1 MKKSILIL
9 FLFVAVTLHAQNTKL
24 EVLKEF
30 VSGFVNF
37 NDEFADLGQPIVTI
51 NNLAEEQADK
61 TIELTKDNTKQ
72 TLEIAKGYKACF
84 ITVGVHTIV
93 KVTDFE
99 DCSPSG
105 AWGACMP
112 KGKGYVQKSGVLHEK
127 EDYIKNIIGRPGNQV
142 RKVFL
147 FN

>member
-9 FLFVAVTLHAQNTKL
+9 FVFVGFALSAQNTKV

-30 VSGFVNF
+30 LKGTIQLDAGDV
-37 NDEFADLGQPIVTI
+37 DLGQPIFTI
-51 NNLAEEQADK
+51 NELAASKADKVMDLTKENVAEVLAE
-61 TIELTKDNTKQ
+61 
-72 TLEIAKGYKACF
+72 AKKYSTC
-84 ITVGVHTIV
+84 IVTVGVHTIV
-93 KVTDFE
+93 KITDFE

-112 KGKGYVQKSGVLHEK
+112 MGKGYIQKAGVLSEVS
-127 EDYIKNIIGRPGNQV
+127 DYLKNIIGRPGSQE

-147 FN
+147 FK

>member
-1 MKKSILIL
+1 MKNSIVIL
-9 FLFVAVTLHAQNTKL
+9 FLLIGFSLSAQNTKL

-30 VSGFVNF
+30 VSGTINF
-37 NDEFADLGQPIVTI
+37 NDEFADLGQPIMTI
-51 NNLAEEQADK
+51 NKLAEAQADK
-61 TIELTKDNTKQ
+61 TIELTKDNIEE
-72 TLEIAKGYKACF
+72 TLKIAKSYKTCI

-112 KGKGYVQKSGVLHEK
+112 MGKGYVQKSGVLNEK
-127 EDYIKNIIGRPGNQV
+127 KDYIKNIIGRPGSQE

-147 FN
+147 FK